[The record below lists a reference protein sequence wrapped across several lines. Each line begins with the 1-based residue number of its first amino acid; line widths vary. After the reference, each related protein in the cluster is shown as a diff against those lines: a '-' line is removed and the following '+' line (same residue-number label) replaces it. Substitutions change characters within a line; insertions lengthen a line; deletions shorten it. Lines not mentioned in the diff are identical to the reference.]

1 MFNIL
6 GPPFSIRQSPER
18 LFIFQNPRKIINEL
32 FKKHEIGNGWV
43 FILWIE
49 ENASMSILTFDQPL
63 NSPPLPSGV
72 SEEEKVIAVSEEY

>member
-1 MFNIL
+1 MNFFMVGFHSKKNI
-6 GPPFSIRQSPER
+6 
-18 LFIFQNPRKIINEL
+18 
-32 FKKHEIGNGWV
+32 WT
-43 FILWIE
+43 E